1 MISKMPESKRI
12 QNRMLDFI
20 SVALKNVFSKPSTR
34 KYPYVKRTPFSKQ
47 RGHID
52 ININD
57 CIFCGM
63 CSRKC
68 PVGAIKV
75 IRAEKS
81 WEIDRFKCVNCS
93 YCAESCP
100 KKCLSVEPEYVSP
113 AFKKNADKFIQKTKE
128 ETDA

>member
-1 MISKMPESKRI
+1 
-12 QNRMLDFI
+12 MLDFI
-20 SVALKNVFSKPSTR
+20 SVALKNVFSKPATR
-34 KYPYVKRTPFSKQ
+34 QYPKVKRTPFSKQ
-47 RGHID
+47 RGHIG
-52 ININD
+52 INIEN

-75 IRAEKS
+75 SRNEKS
-81 WEIDRFKCVNCS
+81 WEIDCFKCVNCS

-100 KKCLSVEPEYVSP
+100 KKCLIVEPEYVAP
-113 AFKKNADKFIQKTKE
+113 AYHKNTVKFIQKPKE